1 MSAATNAVEIK
12 TSGISRERLMKVL
25 LAPLVSEKT
34 TMATE
39 TSGQYAFR
47 VVGDA
52 NKREIGRAVEMMF
65 QVEVA
70 AVQVLNVKGK
80 AKRLGKRMG
89 RRQDWRKAY
98 VRLKPGHN
106 IDFGGGA

>member
-1 MSAATNAVEIK
+1 MNAGVNK
-12 TSGISRERLMKVL
+12 ERLMKVL

-34 TMATE
+34 ARATE
-39 TSGQYAFR
+39 NSGQYGFR

-52 NKREIGRAVEMMF
+52 NKREIGNAVELMF
-65 QVEVA
+65 E
-70 AVQVLNVKGK
+70 VQVAGVQVVNVKGK
-80 AKRLGKRMG
+80 TKRTGKRLG

-98 VRLKPGHN
+98 VRLKPGHT

>member
-1 MSAATNAVEIK
+1 MNN
-12 TSGISRERLMKVL
+12 ERLMKVL
-25 LAPLVSEKT
+25 LGPVISEKT

-39 TSGQYAFR
+39 TAGQYAFR

-52 NKREIGRAVEMMF
+52 TKREIGRAVELLF
-65 QVEVA
+65 EVEVA
-70 AVQVLNVKGK
+70 GVQVVNVKGK
-80 AKRLGKRMG
+80 QKRFAKMLG